1 MTDKSLAQ
9 EWVSRRERGSLPA
22 IKLGVWIAMRLGRRT
37 ARLFLYPICLYFLI
51 SSPSSV
57 RSSFDYLAR
66 VLGCKPR
73 TADVFRHFL
82 SFAACLL
89 DRVFLLNEQRDQFDI
104 TVHNEEIL
112 RDIAAAGGG
121 CMLFGGHFGSFE
133 VARALGRAH
142 PDVPISLLM
151 YEENAKKIRA
161 ALTAIN
167 PRLETEVIGLG
178 RMDSLITV
186 AERLRAG
193 HFIGVLADRNVDG
206 KHCVPLPFLGAQA
219 AFPRGPFQ
227 VAMLLQRPVVLMIG
241 MYRGGNRYEVFF
253 ETLAVPPPSRRDDG
267 EAWIDATMRL
277 YVDRLE
283 HYCRQAPFNWFNFY
297 DFWA

>member
-1 MTDKSLAQ
+1 MTEKLLAQ

-22 IKLGVWIAMRLGRRT
+22 IKLGVWIALRLGRSA
-37 ARLFLYPICLYFLI
+37 ARIFLYPICLYFLM

-57 RSSFDYLAR
+57 RGSFAYLAR
-66 VLGCKPR
+66 VLGRKPR

-82 SFAACLL
+82 TFAACVL
-89 DRVFLLNEQRDQFDI
+89 DRVYLLNEQRDAFDI
-104 TVHNEEIL
+104 TAHNEEIV
-112 RDIAAAGGG
+112 RDIAEAGGG
-121 CMLFGGHFGSFE
+121 CMLFGAHFGSFE
-133 VARALGRAH
+133 VARAIGRAH
-142 PDVPISLLM
+142 PDIPISLLM

-161 ALTAIN
+161 ALTAVN

-206 KHCVPLPFLGAQA
+206 KHVVSLPFLGAPA
-219 AFPRGPFQ
+219 SFPRGPFQ
-227 VAMLLQRPVVLMIG
+227 VAMLLQRPVVLMVG
-241 MYRGGNRYEVFF
+241 LYRGGKRYEVVF
-253 ETLAVPPPSRRDDG
+253 ETLATPPPSRRDDG

-277 YVDRLE
+277 YVERLE
-283 HYCRQAPFNWFNFY
+283 HYCRAAPFNWFNFY
-297 DFWA
+297 DFWT